1 MKRIIALFLLTALLL
16 CVPGTI
22 VSNAGT
28 AKADDAGET
37 GQIMADG
44 VNVRKSPDKES
55 ESLCELNC
63 GEEVLVLAEDGNWY
77 RIKHGETLGYVR
89 KDYVFTNSAGSRGAY
104 AVSDD
109 VKLMGAPSNESYVV
123 CSLSAGQG
131 LKVKALIGEWY
142 YAVVDSQAGYIHRT
156 GITVSSS
163 TLAGTGML
171 KQGMTGE
178 EVTKLQKALYDRGF
192 LTKENITGTFTSQTR
207 KAVMEYQ
214 QAMGLSADGIAGNAT
229 LSTVYDSSN
238 KLEKENAD
246 YYRLKGTVV
255 LLDWFKGGNEWLNK
269 GARFTVTDVRTGKS
283 FRARRFGGWY
293 HADSEPITKSDT
305 AVMKSLEGFS
315 WNRRPIWVTYNGK
328 TVAASMHTMPH
339 MANPTESNGFDGHF
353 CIHLYHSKVHANSK
367 ECPRHQNC
375 VMEAYNAGKKRD

>member
-1 MKRIIALFLLTALLL
+1 MKRAVALILLVLIMMCASGELMHINTTAL
-16 CVPGTI
+16 
-22 VSNAGT
+22 
-28 AKADDAGET
+28 ADESAET

-44 VNVRKSPDKES
+44 VNVRKNPDTQS
-55 ESLCELNC
+55 EALLELNC
-63 GEEVLVLAEDGNWY
+63 GEEVEVLAEDGNWY
-77 RIKHGETLGYVR
+77 RIRHGETLGYVR

-104 AVSDD
+104 AVSDEAR
-109 VKLMGAPSNESYVV
+109 LMGAPSNESYVV
-123 CSLSAGQG
+123 CNLAAGQG

-156 GITVSSS
+156 NITIASSNVA
-163 TLAGTGML
+163 LGGML
-171 KQGMTGE
+171 KQGMKGE
-178 EVTKLQKALYDRGF
+178 EVERLQRALYDRGF
-192 LTKENITGTFTSQTR
+192 LTKDNITGTFSSSTR

-214 QAMGLSADGIAGNAT
+214 QAMGLSADGIAGTAT

-238 KLEKENAD
+238 KIEKDNAE
-246 YYRLKGTVV
+246 YYRLKGSVV
-255 LLDWFKGGNEWLNK
+255 LLDWFKGGSEWLNK

-283 FRARRFGGWY
+283 FRAKRFGGWY
-293 HADSEPITKSDT
+293 HADCEPITTSDT
-305 AVMKSLEGFS
+305 AVIKSLEGFS

-367 ECPRHQNC
+367 ECPRHQSC
-375 VMEAYNAGKKRD
+375 VMEAYYEGRK